1 MQLRIE
7 DRAAAQAATV
17 EKARRIVMLRTSWD
31 TQEKL
36 REWSKQM
43 GFDLAWSYSGW
54 PQSSWDFDFHVTVV
68 ASSNEV
74 RIPDGARMI
83 DPLTIDVAGYAV
95 LGVDRSIPTLKL
107 EANKTLSAIREF
119 FISTY
124 GVKPTF
130 EDFKPH
136 VSLSY
141 KWDGEPPVEEFSPLP
156 PFPLVFDVLM
166 VSTLDEP
173 AKTKDAVTSRKV
185 MALSDKATI
194 SGTRKTADGYLVTE
208 ARVARG
214 GNIQDYYGSEIGH
227 ADASRVFKVY
237 RPENEIFKRD
247 ALASFAH
254 KPVTMGHP
262 ANGVSPETWRKD
274 AVGSIGS
281 EVVRDGEFVRVP
293 MVIMD
298 AQAIADIESGVRE
311 ISMGYDCELVME
323 AGTTK
328 DGRAYDAYQRGHR
341 MNHAAIVEVGRAGP
355 QCRIGDQSRTPH
367 QQQKDTPAMKTV
379 TIDGKATEVTDE
391 VAAHIAKL
399 TADADTA
406 KKVATD
412 SVDVLDQAKTLLAD
426 LKSQKADA
434 DKAVADAKAEA
445 KAAKDAVNADAIHA
459 AAAELATV
467 IDSAKVIAPDLD
479 VKGKTVAA
487 IKKDAVAK
495 KLGDERVKDKSE
507 DAIGAMFDLLS
518 VAAADADPVARA
530 IQSAVKTGDA
540 GDKAFNDYRAGLSTA
555 WQTPVAKN

>member
-1 MQLRIE
+1 MTVMQFA
-7 DRAAAQAATV
+7 DRAAVQAATV
-17 EKARRIVMLRTSWD
+17 EKARRIVMLRASWE

-36 REWSKQM
+36 REWAKAE
-43 GFDLAWSYSGW
+43 GFDLGWSYSGW

-74 RIPDGARMI
+74 RVPDGVRSI
-83 DPLTIDVAGYAV
+83 DPLTLTVSGYDV
-95 LGVDRSIPTLKL
+95 LGVDRRIPVLKL
-107 EANKTLSAIREF
+107 DANKTLSAIREF
-119 FISTY
+119 FVATY
-124 GVKPTF
+124 GVQPTF
-130 EDFKPH
+130 ADFRPH

-141 KWDGEPPVEEFSPLP
+141 KWDGDPRIDGLAPALP
-156 PFPLVFDVLM
+156 PFPLVFDMLM
-166 VSTLDEP
+166 VSTIDDEP
-173 AKTKDAVTSRKV
+173 SKTKDAATFRKV
-185 MALSDKATI
+185 MALSDKAI
-194 SGTRKTADGYLVTE
+194 IGGTRKTADGYLVTE

-227 ADASRVFKVY
+227 ADTSRVFKVY

-355 QCRIGDQSRTPH
+355 QCRIGDQSRTPK
-367 QQQKDTPAMKTV
+367 QQKDTPAMKTV
-379 TIDGKATEVTDE
+379 THDGKSYE
-391 VAAHIAKL
+391 VADDVAAVITKL
-399 TADADTA
+399 QADAKGTLDTLKDGLAVFDDA
-406 KKVATD
+406 KAM
-412 SVDVLDQAKTLLAD
+412 LAD
-426 LKSQKADA
+426 MKAKQEA
-434 DKAVADAKAEA
+434 NDKALADAKAEA
-445 KAAKDAVNADAIHA
+445 EAAKKAVPTADQLHA
-459 AAAELATV
+459 MAAELSVVVDA
-467 IDSAKVIAPDLD
+467 AKRIAPDLD
-479 VKGKTVAA
+479 VKGKTADA
-487 IKKDAVAK
+487 IKFAAVTHVVGDDAVK
-495 KLGDERVKDKSE
+495 GKSA
-507 DAIGAMFDLLS
+507 DYIAATFDHLMNTN
-518 VAAADADPVARA
+518 DADPVAKA
-530 IQSAVKTGDA
+530 LASNITGDA
-540 GDKAFNDYRAGLSTA
+540 SAKAYKAYDDHLANA
-555 WQTPVAKN
+555 WKQ

>member
-1 MQLRIE
+1 MTVMQFA
-7 DRAAAQAATV
+7 DRAAFQAATV
-17 EKARRIVMLRTSWD
+17 EKARRIVMLRASWE

-36 REWSKQM
+36 REWAKTE
-43 GFDLAWSYSGW
+43 GFDLGWSYSGW

-74 RIPDGARMI
+74 RVPDGVRSI
-83 DPLTIDVAGYAV
+83 DPLTLVVSGYDV
-95 LGVDRSIPTLKL
+95 LGVDRRIPVLKL
-107 EANKTLSAIREF
+107 DANKTLSAIREF
-119 FISTY
+119 FVATH
-124 GVKPTF
+124 GMQPTF
-130 EDFKPH
+130 ADFKPH

-141 KWDGEPPVEEFSPLP
+141 KWGGEPPVYGLAPALP
-156 PFPLVFDVLM
+156 AFPLVFDMLM
-166 VSTLDEP
+166 VSTIDDEP
-173 AKTKDAVTSRKV
+173 SKTKDAATSRKV

-194 SGTRKTADGYLVTE
+194 GGTRKTADGYLVTE

-298 AQAIADIESGVRE
+298 AQAIVDIESGVRE

-323 AGTTK
+323 TGTTK

-355 QCRIGDQSRTPH
+355 QCRIGDQSRTPK
-367 QQQKDTPAMKTV
+367 QQKDTPAMKTV
-379 TIDGKATEVTDE
+379 THDGKSYE
-391 VAAHIAKL
+391 VADDVAAVITKL
-399 TADADTA
+399 QADVKGTLDA
-406 KKVATD
+406 VNP
-412 SVDVLDQAKTLLAD
+412 VLDKAND
-426 LKSQKADA
+426 LVKSLKA
-434 DKAVADAKAEA
+434 DKATSDEA
-445 KAAKDAVNADAIHA
+445 LAAKDAEIASLKKVVPTADQLHA
-459 AAAELATV
+459 MAAELSVVVDA
-467 IDSAKVIAPDLD
+467 AKRIAPDLD
-479 VKGKTVAA
+479 VKGKTADA
-487 IKKDAVAK
+487 IKLAAVTHVV
-495 KLGDERVKDKSE
+495 GDEAVKGKSA
-507 DAIGAMFDLLS
+507 DYIAATFDHLMN
-518 VAAADADPVARA
+518 ANDADPVAKA
-530 IQSAVKTGDA
+530 LASNITGDA
-540 GDKAFNDYRAGLSTA
+540 SAKAYKAYDDHLANA
-555 WQTPVAKN
+555 WKQ